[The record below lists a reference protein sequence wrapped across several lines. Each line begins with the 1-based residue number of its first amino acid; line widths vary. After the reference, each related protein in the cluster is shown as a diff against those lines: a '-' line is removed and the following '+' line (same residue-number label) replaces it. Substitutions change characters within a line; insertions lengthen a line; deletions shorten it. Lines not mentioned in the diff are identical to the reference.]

1 MTADAVGADRQF
13 REVAMRVSGAGTVR
27 APAETVWAAMA
38 DRDLLL
44 RAIPG
49 LDRLDF
55 SGPGRC
61 RFTVRVAI
69 SAAGG
74 SYAGE
79 AVVRDTD
86 GPAWFVLHASA
97 AGDKGTIAADVTVRL
112 APGGDGP
119 TEVSYEADAEVS
131 GPIAGIG
138 DRLLV
143 SIAKRLAGDFIAG
156 LDQVLS
162 PAPAAQPAAAQPTAQ
177 PAGQSAERVEQPPA
191 RREQPG
197 SAVRTRLLA
206 GAAAGFGGV
215 LIGVLLGRRRWSRP
229 TGRA

>member
-1 MTADAVGADRQF
+1 
-13 REVAMRVSGAGTVR
+13 MRVSGMGTVR

-38 DRDLLL
+38 DRDQLM

-61 RFTVRVAI
+61 RFTVRVAT
-69 SAAGG
+69 SAAAG

-79 AVVRDTD
+79 AVVQDTD
-86 GPAWFVLHASA
+86 GPARLVMHASA

-112 APGGDGP
+112 APGGDGA

-162 PAPAAQPAAAQPTAQ
+162 VAPAEERAARPAARRPPRQ
-177 PAGQSAERVEQPPA
+177 PAGEPAERVEQPPG

-197 SAVRTRLLA
+197 SAVRTGLVA

-215 LIGVLLGRRRWSRP
+215 LIGVLLGRRRRSQP
-229 TGRA
+229 TGRR

>member
-1 MTADAVGADRQF
+1 MK
-13 REVAMRVSGAGTVR
+13 VSGTGTVR

-49 LDRLDF
+49 LDCLDF

-69 SAAGG
+69 TAAAG

-79 AVVRDTD
+79 AVVQDTD
-86 GPAWFVLHASA
+86 RPARLVLHASA
-97 AGDKGTIAADVTVRL
+97 AGEKGTIAGDVTVRL
-112 APGGDGP
+112 APGGDGA
-119 TEVSYEADAEVS
+119 TKVSYEADAEV
-131 GPIAGIG
+131 GGRIAGIG

-143 SIAKRLAGDFIAG
+143 SIAKRLAGDLIAG
-156 LDQVLS
+156 LDRVLS
-162 PAPAAQPAAAQPTAQ
+162 AAPAAERPAQ
-177 PAGQSAERVEQPPA
+177 PAPGQQARQPVERPPG
-191 RREQPG
+191 RRSQPG
-197 SAVRTRLLA
+197 SAVRTGLLA

-215 LIGVLLGRRRWSRP
+215 LIGVLLGRRRRSQPPGSR
-229 TGRA
+229 